1 MAHSDPTLKA
11 VVFDIGATLVTGP
24 PVAPNKVI
32 AALIDGASAAE
43 VSSVIMT
50 TELLSAEHACA
61 VLQARFGSLSE
72 TAVSGITRLWR
83 SQITAAVGI
92 EGACET
98 AMSIKR
104 RGLKLGLLSDIWNP
118 YYASVQRALPEVV
131 RAADAVVLSCRTGA
145 RKPERDNFQAVLD
158 ELGLAPGE
166 VVMVGDTYAHDILPA
181 IEMGMPTVWVMA
193 RPEREADS
201 IVRILNGEN
210 PAPTVTVSHISQVA
224 CLKIF

>member
-1 MAHSDPTLKA
+1 M
-11 VVFDIGATLVTGP
+11 
-24 PVAPNKVI
+24 
-32 AALIDGASAAE
+32 
-43 VSSVIMT
+43 
-50 TELLSAEHACA
+50 
-61 VLQARFGSLSE
+61 
-72 TAVSGITRLWR
+72 
-83 SQITAAVGI
+83 GI

-166 VVMVGDTYAHDILPA
+166 AVMVGDTYAHDILPA

-201 IVRILNGEN
+201 IVRILNGDY

-224 CLKIF
+224 SLKIF